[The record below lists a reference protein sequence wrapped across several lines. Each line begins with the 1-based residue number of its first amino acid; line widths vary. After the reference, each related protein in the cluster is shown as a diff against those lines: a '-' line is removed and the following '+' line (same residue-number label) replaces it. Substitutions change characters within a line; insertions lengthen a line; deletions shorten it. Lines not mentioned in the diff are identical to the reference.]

1 MSTAAD
7 YGMVTP
13 TGTDLISNGD
23 NAITTNAQATAA
35 QFDRIGAH
43 TIIGNDLLAAGYDD
57 LLTLPA
63 GSYTIPNQPTADA
76 MQNMPEVT
84 PGVINVAENLG
95 SPVSYVEFF
104 PHNRDHHWV
113 TQTAN
118 VSGAWVDWRKITGE
132 AADGNPAA
140 TGTDLGQMHTVRRAE
155 FKRRRGGRIG
165 TAGKPVVALRWD
177 HGLVNFRDK
186 IMPHLTRLGLPGS
199 MAMNSADNRWII
211 AESNGVTPANL
222 ESYAIE
228 NGVEVWNHGQT
239 HGGAETLAALTR
251 EIEQGRIDLQAKLPN
266 IPIEGFVIPGVPS
279 GDYGGFSA
287 GQTVDHWNTE
297 AGRLILG
304 NHAVSSS
311 HIAGTDQ
318 PIHGDQ
324 PILSMQ
330 YSIDSLSAN
339 TVKAAVDRAVVN
351 GAGIILFL
359 HPSQLDLSGKM
370 SAADYVA
377 ILEHIAA
384 RRAAGDLEVLTM
396 GGLSVADAGSQYRH
410 DLVYDSEFSRGTEA
424 WGSDPGFSVDE
435 DGAVTSGSSSAYLTQ
450 SVSLTGREWAK
461 GSPRELVVEYRG
473 RDTTSSLT
481 VEVTI
486 GDTTRTVTHDV
497 APVDWQEMRVPVI
510 VPLNASSVPISI
522 RRVSG
527 RHVHIRS
534 ARFQTI

>member
-1 MSTAAD
+1 MAASD

-35 QFDRIGAH
+35 QFDKIGTH
-43 TIIGNDLLAAGYDD
+43 SLIGNTLLEAGYND

-63 GSYTIPNQPTADA
+63 GVYTIPNQTTANS
-76 MQNMPEVT
+76 MQNMPEAT
-84 PGVINVAENLG
+84 PGVVNVAENVG
-95 SPVSYVEFF
+95 SPVSYVEFY

-118 VSGAWVDWRKITGE
+118 ISGAWVDWRKITGT
-132 AADGNPAA
+132 AAGADPSIV
-140 TGTDLGQMHTVRRAE
+140 GTDFGQMHTVRRAE
-155 FKRRRGGRIG
+155 FKRRRAGRIG

-186 IMPHLTRLGLPGS
+186 ILPHLTRLGLPGS
-199 MAMNSADNRWII
+199 MAMNSADNRWTIV
-211 AESNGVTPANL
+211 ESNGVTPANL

-239 HGGAETLAALTR
+239 HGGAETLPALVR
-251 EIEQGRIDLQAKLPN
+251 EIEQGRIDLQDKLPRV
-266 IPIEGFVIPGVPS
+266 PIEGFVIPGVPT

-287 GQTVDHWNTE
+287 GQTADHWNTA

-311 HIAGTDQ
+311 HIDGTDQ
-318 PIHGDQ
+318 PMHGDQ
-324 PILSMQ
+324 PILSKQ
-330 YSIDSLSAN
+330 YSIDSLNAT

-351 GAGIILFL
+351 AAGIILFL
-359 HPSQLDLSGKM
+359 HPSQLDVSGKM
-370 SAADYVA
+370 STADYVA

-384 RRAAGDLEVLTM
+384 LRAAGELEVLTM
-396 GGLSVADAGSQYRH
+396 GGLSVADASSDYRH
-410 DLVYDSEFSRGTEA
+410 NLVYDSTFSRGLEA
-424 WGSDPGFSVDE
+424 WGNDPGFSVDD

-450 SVSLTGREWAK
+450 TVDLTGREWAK
-461 GSPRELVVEYRG
+461 GSPRELVIEYRG

-481 VEVTI
+481 VEVII
-486 GDTTRTVTHDV
+486 GDTTRTITHDV
-497 APVDWQEMRVPVI
+497 APVEWQEMRVPVI